1 MQISITQKDIEKAK
15 ISRSET
21 GMLIDEIAYAI
32 GQPTSDCI
40 YNYNEYIPE
49 PYNFDFEAD
58 LLENTKTEKDVA
70 NLLKKLDSNALAG
83 TTAVHGR
90 PNLQAGAYY
99 ALNYPE
105 HFNTLLQEY
114 TQAVK
119 YGDTF
124 TGDVISKQY
133 QKEKEEAE
141 ADYYDEQYEEWLNGD
156 YAGNYRGVIRHI
168 IKYFD
173 LESVTYSTK
182 TPTDIIFEVDNEIAT
197 QQLEDYNGKK
207 LTENNYKAYILETI
221 KYQSEARNYK
231 EEKERETRKV
241 ERERLAIYK
250 AEQKEK
256 ADQERKERLLKL
268 TLN

>member
-15 ISRSET
+15 ISHSES

-32 GQPTSDCI
+32 GEPTSDCI

-58 LLENTKTEKDVA
+58 LLANTKTEKDIA
-70 NLLKKLDSNALAG
+70 TLLRKLNSKALADTKCSDG
-83 TTAVHGR
+83 SG
-90 PNLQAGAYY
+90 LQAGAFY

-105 HFNTLLQEY
+105 HFNTLLEEY

-119 YGDTF
+119 YQDNDF
-124 TGDVISKQY
+124 SDVISKQY

-141 ADYYDEQYEEWLNGD
+141 ANYYDEQYKEWLNGD
-156 YAGNYRGVIRHI
+156 YSGNYRGVIRHI
-168 IKYFD
+168 IKYFE
-173 LESVTYSTK
+173 LESITYGIK

-207 LTENNYKAYILETI
+207 LTQSNYKAYILETI
-221 KYQSEARNYK
+221 KYQSEARDYK
-231 EEKERETRKV
+231 HKQEREKQKV

-250 AEQKEK
+250 AEQKAKE
-256 ADQERKERLLKL
+256 DQARIERLSKL
-268 TLN
+268 TLK